1 MGKPSA
7 QHQTEKT
14 SLNWKVWRKT
24 KMERSMNSI
33 HRMHPP
39 GKRGAEKNMVLG
51 ARLQKLKGEL
61 YCQGVAEFSGWQ
73 GQAQFSEGG

>member
-1 MGKPSA
+1 
-7 QHQTEKT
+7 
-14 SLNWKVWRKT
+14 
-24 KMERSMNSI
+24 MNSI
-33 HRMHPP
+33 HKMHPP